1 MRQNKTT
8 TITDWHC
15 HILPGIDDGAKTL
28 DDAIAIASIL
38 VDNGFSEVYCTPHC
52 MKGVFENT
60 PEIVRQ
66 AVIALQAELDKV
78 EIPLKLHVG
87 MEYFLDEFFPQQ
99 LNNPLTLGNTN
110 YLLVEAP
117 IRADPKRIKDFLFT
131 IRRRG
136 CTPLLA
142 HPERYEFLAPA
153 APPITA
159 AQPDGSNIL
168 HVTALSLPAGSTLTT
183 ATPITVTLDYT
194 LDSYDNGYITVKVV
208 EMLPGGSFRG
218 LADASA
224 NIARGIGTL
233 TLIIPFT
240 PAELNGPTDLGL
252 LIEGRTDS
260 NPRTPPNIFL
270 DMPNEALWHYEP

>member
-153 APPITA
+153 APPQSFFRRFKRRRKEEHQIERLDLVQELLGMGCFFQGNLGSFSGIYGTDVKIQAESFYRAGAYTCFGSDAHNPTRLPRILEQGLLATA
-159 AQPDGSNIL
+159 DCHA
-168 HVTALSLPAGSTLTT
+168 STLK
-183 ATPITVTLDYT
+183 
-194 LDSYDNGYITVKVV
+194 G
-208 EMLPGGSFRG
+208 
-218 LADASA
+218 
-224 NIARGIGTL
+224 
-233 TLIIPFT
+233 
-240 PAELNGPTDLGL
+240 
-252 LIEGRTDS
+252 
-260 NPRTPPNIFL
+260 
-270 DMPNEALWHYEP
+270 